1 MNSDRFIVTL
11 LLTFCVALGVNL
23 GGSLMGS
30 LGAVLLHR
38 PPLKTMLELSGELKI
53 WALVAALGGTF
64 GVIRT
69 FEAGVLGKQFIDL
82 VKQLLIIGSA
92 FLGAH
97 LGYLIIMSLGG
108 DR

>member
-38 PPLKTMLELSGELKI
+38 PP
-53 WALVAALGGTF
+53 
-64 GVIRT
+64 
-69 FEAGVLGKQFIDL
+69 
-82 VKQLLIIGSA
+82 
-92 FLGAH
+92 
-97 LGYLIIMSLGG
+97 
-108 DR
+108 